1 MLIVGV
7 LFMSK
12 IPEKYIDKI
21 KCMSYQDLL
30 DDIADSSID
39 VLLTDPPYDI
49 EIADW
54 DSGFS
59 LESWLDDILPK
70 IAVNGMVMI
79 FNTKAN
85 IDRIIKPKVEDFY
98 DEDHDFTV
106 VDTIAWGKTNPR
118 QNVDTVRQFEFL
130 LIAYNNYN
138 TAKSDRYY
146 SGDFDPLFSNEEWE
160 TAIEL
165 KMFAPDKEDK
175 SAIKDK
181 DKDSSKDDEHPDP
194 KPVRLLSN
202 LIRKYTR
209 LDDVI
214 VDNFSGSASISIA
227 SYYMSRH
234 FVACDIDKSYVIRG
248 NKRLS
253 KIKKTLPRTIFL
265 GDM

>member
-1 MLIVGV
+1 
-7 LFMSK
+7 
-12 IPEKYIDKI
+12 
-21 KCMSYQDLL
+21 MSYQDLL
-30 DDIADSSID
+30 DDIPNNSID
-39 VLLTDPPYDI
+39 VLLTDPPYNIGIDD
-49 EIADW
+49 DW

-59 LESWLDDILPK
+59 LDTWLDDVLPK
-70 IAVNGMVMI
+70 IKKDGMVMI

-98 DEDHDFTV
+98 DEDHNFTV
-106 VDTIAWGKTNPR
+106 VDVIAWGKTNPR

-138 TAKSDRYY
+138 TAKSDRHYA
-146 SGDFDPLFSNEEWE
+146 GDFDPTFSNEEWE

-165 KMFAPDKEDK
+165 KMFAPDKEDN
-175 SAIKDK
+175 DK
-181 DKDSSKDDEHPDP
+181 VSSKDDEHPDP
-194 KPVRLLSN
+194 KPVRLLTN

-234 FVACDIDKSYVIRG
+234 FIACDIDESYVLRG

-265 GDM
+265 GEF